1 MVVITNFFK
10 LIRLPN
16 IIIIALTQIL
26 IKKTL
31 INPFC
36 NTSALSN
43 LEFGLLI
50 LSTILIASAGNIIN
64 DYFDV
69 KVDTLNGKSP
79 IIGNSISKEHSI
91 ILYSF
96 LNLIGVSIGFY
107 LSNKIGVFSI
117 GFINLFCAISLF
129 IYSSDLKRKP
139 IFGNIVVALLSSL
152 VLLVVPLFELAPYL
166 HYNTK
171 SIFIIAGIYA
181 IFAFLVSIIRE
192 IVKDLEDIEGDRLAQ
207 HNTMAVT
214 IGTKKTKNIALLL
227 SVLLVVLI
235 LLIMILQFKSSF
247 YSFLYVLLALKLPI
261 SYTIYKIKVAKTKK
275 DFWFISQLLKI
286 IMLLG
291 ILSMFIF
298 WLIYN

>member
-171 SIFIIAGIYA
+171 SIFIITGIYA

-207 HNTMAVT
+207 HNTLAVT
-214 IGTKKTKNIALLL
+214 IGAKITKNIALLL
-227 SVLLVVLI
+227 SVLLAVLI

-247 YSFLYVLLALKLPI
+247 YSFLYVLIALKLPI
-261 SYTIYKIKVAKTKK
+261 SYIIYKIKFAKTKK